1 MENLQTQLVGTLTT
15 LIIGLLNVG
24 VGFVIY
30 YVNQL
35 ANGAKLKNQAT
46 KDSNQKVLIDNAID
60 RLNDLIQKSVIATQ
74 ETLGNSIKEGVKD
87 GSVDKAELIAL
98 KDKVLIDVQNQLTTD
113 GSELLSKELGDINSY
128 ISNTVESV
136 LKNIQTNVVRK

>member
-1 MENLQTQLVGTLTT
+1 MENLQSQLIGTLTT

-46 KDSNQKVLIDNAID
+46 KDANQKVLIDNAID

-74 ETLGNSIKEGVKD
+74 ETLGNSIKDGVKD
-87 GSVDKAELIAL
+87 GSIDKAELIAL
-98 KDKVLIDVQNQLTTD
+98 KDKVLIDVQNQLTND
-113 GSELLSKELGDINSY
+113 SSDLLSKELGDINSY
-128 ISNTVESV
+128 ISNTVETV
-136 LKNIQTNVVRK
+136 LKNIQVNAMQ